1 MRNGNIWRFGV
12 GDKSFKT
19 FSKMVKVKFITEM
32 IIVYCFSFVKIQ
44 KLFKQ
49 YTYVLSSKL
58 FITLSEV
65 L

>member
-1 MRNGNIWRFGV
+1 MEIFGV
-12 GDKSFKT
+12 GDKSYDIFQN
-19 FSKMVKVKFITEM
+19 VKGKFITEM